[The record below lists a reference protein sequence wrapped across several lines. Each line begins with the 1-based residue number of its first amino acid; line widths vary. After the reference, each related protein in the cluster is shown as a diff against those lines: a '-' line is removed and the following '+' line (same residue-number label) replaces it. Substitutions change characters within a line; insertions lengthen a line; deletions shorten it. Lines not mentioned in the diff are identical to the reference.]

1 MTKTKFLKELEK
13 SLYVLAEVE
22 RKDIIDEY
30 RDIIE
35 EKVKHG
41 KTEKEAVEEFGSIE
55 ELSREILSAY
65 KVNPDYGKKDDDLS
79 ESAKKLGNDFDSFVK
94 KGAKKATE
102 FSKELVE
109 EIKENNDEIT
119 IEFVFELLFKG
130 IATLIIMFIAS
141 LPFMLVRQ
149 IGANILDIMIYPL
162 NHILVFVWSLFIA
175 VLFIGCCFLIFIAM
189 FKQYFNKGKKK
200 ERTVEKIDADNKE
213 AVKEKQ
219 VDKKETVATSDSKQ
233 EKVNASKRE
242 PVKAVKPKREK
253 HGTPLL
259 DIFLAIAKALMV
271 VMLIPLI
278 MFNVGIFVSVIIIIY
293 LMIKGLMIPGALI
306 GGVGLLLF
314 FGYLQTMLFNVIF
327 RHKKIHFYPFA
338 IGIALCVVGGILC
351 FDQAINMNYYDQ
363 APTNH
368 FEVTTT
374 TKKAMITQNKASLE
388 LYDYNKVTYQ
398 VDETL
403 PDNEVVFTLQYK
415 KDLLNVNVYTYTH
428 NYYNHSENTEYD
440 ADGNPVRNYETQDI
454 ISVGTYQN
462 NFLNSNNK
470 KIRKLIIDNFKNNSI
485 YNYDKLYNADITIS
499 TNSNTKAKLV
509 NLEEILRDAKELGN

>member
-1 MTKTKFLKELEK
+1 MTKSKFLKELDK

-22 RKDIIDEY
+22 RKDIINEY

-65 KVNPDYGKKDDDLS
+65 KVNPDYSKKEDDLS

-109 EIKENNDEIT
+109 EIKENNDDIT

-162 NHILVFVWSLFIA
+162 NHILVFIWSLFIT
-175 VLFIGCCFLIFIAM
+175 VLFIGCCLLIFIAM
-189 FKQYFNKGKKK
+189 FKQYFNKSKKK
-200 ERTVEKIDADNKE
+200 EEKIVKNDINP
-213 AVKEKQ
+213 KEKDTNKD
-219 VDKKETVATSDSKQ
+219 VAKE
-233 EKVNASKRE
+233 EKVNDEKIKAEKVK
-242 PVKAVKPKREK
+242 PVKTGKPKREK

-278 MFNVGIFVSVIIIIY
+278 MFNVGIFVSVIIVIY

-306 GGVGLLLF
+306 GGIGLLLF
-314 FGYLQTMLFNVIF
+314 FGYLQTMLLNVIF
-327 RHKKIHFYPFA
+327 KHKKIYFYPFA
-338 IGIALCVVGGILC
+338 IGMALCVVGGILC

-363 APTNH
+363 APANN
-368 FEVTTT
+368 FEVVTTT
-374 TKKAMITQNKASLE
+374 NKVVLTQQEAWLE
-388 LYDYNKVTYQ
+388 MYDYNKVTYQ
-398 VDETL
+398 VNESL
-403 PDNEVVFTLQYK
+403 ADNEVAFTFQYK
-415 KDLLNVNVYTYTH
+415 KDLLKMNVHSYTH
-428 NYYNHSENTEYD
+428 SYRNNYETTEYD
-440 ADGNPVRNYETQDI
+440 ENGNPKVEYQMRDI
-454 ISVGTYQN
+454 IEIYTYQSS
-462 NFLNSNNK
+462 FIGGNNK
-470 KIRKLIIDNFKNNSI
+470 KMRELIVDNFKHNNI
-485 YNYDKLYNADITIS
+485 YNYSKMYNADIVIS
-499 TNSNTKAKLV
+499 TNSKTKAKLI
-509 NLEEILRDAKELGN
+509 NLEDILNESKRLGN